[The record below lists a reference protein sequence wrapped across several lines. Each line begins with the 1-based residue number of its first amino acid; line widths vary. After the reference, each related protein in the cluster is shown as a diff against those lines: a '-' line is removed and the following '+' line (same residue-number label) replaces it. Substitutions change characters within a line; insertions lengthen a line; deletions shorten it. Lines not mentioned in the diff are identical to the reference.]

1 VIRTLLKLAAVA
13 AALGA
18 ASLAQAQELPPGPG
32 RETLV
37 AACSSC
43 HEPQVVADKQMS
55 KKEWEDTVHS
65 MVDRGADATE
75 AQVVEIVAYLVANF
89 SGALKAPA
97 QPAAAPPA
105 K

>member
-1 VIRTLLKLAAVA
+1 MRTLLKLTALT
-13 AALGA
+13 AALGVV
-18 ASLAQAQELPPGPG
+18 SPAQAQDLPPGPG
-32 RETLV
+32 RDTLV
-37 AACSSC
+37 TVCSSC
-43 HEPQVVADKQMS
+43 HQPEVVADKQMS

-75 AQVVEIVAYLVANF
+75 AQVAEIVAYLVANF
-89 SGALKAPA
+89 SGAPKPAA